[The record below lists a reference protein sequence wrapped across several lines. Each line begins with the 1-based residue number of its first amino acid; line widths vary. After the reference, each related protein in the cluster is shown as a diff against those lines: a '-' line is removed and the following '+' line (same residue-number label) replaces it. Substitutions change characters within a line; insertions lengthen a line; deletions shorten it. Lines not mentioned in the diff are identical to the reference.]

1 MSSSKNNSI
10 AAYQVPALDKGLSI
24 LECLSA
30 SRVPL
35 TQTQIGREILHGPS
49 EIFRMLVTLERRG
62 YIMRD
67 STSGGFSLTL
77 KLFELGQAH
86 SPYEVLVRAARGPM
100 RDLAADIR
108 QSCHLS
114 VIRRGDIV
122 VLYQEEAPARVR
134 LSVEVGSSIPV
145 LESASGRLLVA
156 QLSDVDREELLARDT
171 NFQTMPYADQD
182 ALLGRLSEIRG
193 RGFELARS
201 EHTAG
206 VSDIAVLIGTEST
219 ATQVALTVAALCE
232 DHENFIDQHVHAI
245 RRRADEIARS
255 IGLRSSG
262 LEEQRLVN

>member
-1 MSSSKNNSI
+1 MSSSGKNSI

-24 LECLSA
+24 LECLSV

-35 TQTQIGREILHGPS
+35 TQTQIAREIRHGPS

-62 YIMRD
+62 YIVREPI
-67 STSGGFSLTL
+67 SGAFSLTL

-100 RDLAADIR
+100 RDLAAEIR

-114 VIRRGDIV
+114 AIRRGDIV
-122 VLYQEEAPARVR
+122 VLHQEEAPARVR
-134 LSVEVGSSIPV
+134 LSVEVGSTIPV

-156 QLSDVDREELLARDT
+156 QLSDVGREELLARQT

-182 ALLGRLSEIRG
+182 ALLDRLSEIRH
-193 RGFELARS
+193 RGFEFARS

-206 VSDIAVLIGTEST
+206 VSDIAVLIGTKST

-232 DHENFIDQHVHAI
+232 DHETFIDQHVDAI
-245 RRRADEIARS
+245 RRRADDIARS
-255 IGLRSSG
+255 IGLLCSE
-262 LEEQRLVN
+262 LEERAPVN